1 MLSQIIWWSSN
12 ALEVLLLVR
21 AFRGRLV
28 THYPIFYGYLIFV
41 LSQSPLRFYF
51 YRWEPRLYSPV
62 YWTTEF
68 LAVVAGCAVMF
79 EICRVSLKAYP
90 GTARLARN
98 LLAIGF
104 VLACTNAA
112 VAASNDAHRWIATC
126 VNLERDVRIVQ
137 ALTILALVALFL
149 LYAIPFGR
157 NLRGILIGYG
167 LFIGLSVIQLAFVSV
182 MGNMSSK
189 ILTYLHPVSYAIAL
203 IVWVGHLWAYRP
215 NPEPQKTVALEQ
227 QYARIAAATRYR
239 LREARGYLEK
249 AAHL

>member
-1 MLSQIIWWSSN
+1 MLSQLIWWGSIG
-12 ALEVLLLVR
+12 LEILLLVR
-21 AFRGRLV
+21 AFGGRLA
-28 THYPIFYGYLIFV
+28 TYYPIFYIYISFV
-41 LSQSPLRFYF
+41 LFQDILRFIA

-62 YWTTEF
+62 YWSTEF
-68 LAVVAGCAVMF
+68 LGVVAGCAVMF
-79 EICRVSLKAYP
+79 EICRVALAAYP

-112 VAASNDAHRWIATC
+112 VAASNDAHRWITTC

-137 ALTILALVALFL
+137 ATTILALVALFL

-167 LFIGLSVIQLAFVSV
+167 LFIGLSVIQLAFVAV
-182 MGNMSSK
+182 MGNMSSSF
-189 ILTYLHPVSYAIAL
+189 LAYLHPVSYALAL
-203 IVWVGHLWAYRP
+203 TVWVGHLWSYRSD
-215 NPEPQKTVALEQ
+215 PEPERQFAFEQ
-227 QYARIAAATRYR
+227 QYARVAAAPRYR

-249 AAHL
+249 AVHP

>member
-1 MLSQIIWWSSN
+1 MLSQFIWWGSI
-12 ALEVLLLVR
+12 ALEILLLVR
-21 AFRGRLV
+21 ALRGRLA
-28 THYPIFYGYLIFV
+28 THYPIFYIYIAFV
-41 LSQSPLRFYF
+41 LSQDLLRFSV

-68 LAVVAGCAVMF
+68 LGVVAGCAVVF
-79 EICRVSLKAYP
+79 EICRVALKAYP

-104 VLACTNAA
+104 VLACTNAS
-112 VAASNDAHRWIATC
+112 VAASNNAHRWIATC

-182 MGNMSSK
+182 MGNLSSK
-189 ILTYLHPVSYAIAL
+189 ILSYLHPVSYAIAL
-203 IVWVGHLWAYRP
+203 GVWVGHLWSYHS
-215 NPEPQKTVALEQ
+215 NPEPQRAFAFEQ
-227 QYARIAAATRYR
+227 QYARVAAATHYR

-249 AAHL
+249 VAHP

>member
-1 MLSQIIWWSSN
+1 MLSQLIWWGGIT
-12 ALEVLLLVR
+12 LESLLLVR
-21 AFRGRLV
+21 AFRGKLAA
-28 THYPIFYGYLIFV
+28 HYPVFYIYIAFV
-41 LSQSPLRFYF
+41 LSQSLLRFVVF
-51 YRWEPRLYSPV
+51 RWEARLYSPV

-68 LAVVAGCAVMF
+68 LGVVAGCAVVF
-79 EICRVSLKAYP
+79 EICKVSLAAYP

-112 VAASNDAHRWIATC
+112 VAASNDANRWIATC

-137 ALTILALVALFL
+137 ALTIVALVALLF

-167 LFIGLSVIQLAFVSV
+167 LFIGLSVIQLAFVAV
-182 MGNMSSK
+182 MGNLSSK
-189 ILTYLHPVSYAIAL
+189 ILSYLHPVSYAIAL
-203 IVWVGHLWAYRP
+203 SIWVGHLWAYRA

-227 QYARIAAATRYR
+227 QYARVAAATRYR

>member
-12 ALEVLLLVR
+12 VLEVLLLVR
-21 AFRGRLV
+21 AFRGRLA
-28 THYPIFYGYLIFV
+28 THYPVFYGYLIFV

-68 LAVVAGCAVMF
+68 LGVIAGCAVMF
-79 EICRVSLKAYP
+79 EICKVSLAAYP

-104 VLACTNAA
+104 VLACTNAV

-126 VNLERDVRIVQ
+126 VNLERDVRMVQ
-137 ALTILALVALFL
+137 AVTILALVALFL

-167 LFIGLSVIQLAFVSV
+167 LFVALSVIQLAFVSV

-189 ILTYLHPVSYAIAL
+189 ILSYLHPVSYAIAL
-203 IVWVGHLWAYRP
+203 SVWVGHLWSYRS

-227 QYARIAAATRYR
+227 QYARVAAATRYR

>member
-1 MLSQIIWWSSN
+1 MLIQFIRWGSI
-12 ALEVLLLVR
+12 ALEILLLIR
-21 AFRGRLV
+21 AFRSRLSV
-28 THYPIFYGYLIFV
+28 HYPVFYAYLGFV
-41 LSQSPLRFYF
+41 LSQSLLRFFVYQ
-51 YRWEPRLYSPV
+51 WESRFYSPV
-62 YWTTEF
+62 YWVTEF
-68 LAVVAGCAVMF
+68 LGVVAGCAVVF
-79 EICRVSLKAYP
+79 EFCRVALLAYP

-104 VLACTNAA
+104 VLACTNAV

-182 MGNMSSK
+182 MGNMNSK
-189 ILTYLHPVSYAIAL
+189 ILSYLHPVSYAIAL
-203 IVWVGHLWAYRP
+203 GVWVGHLWAYRS
-215 NPEPQKTVALEQ
+215 NPEPQRAFAFEQ
-227 QYARIAAATRYR
+227 QYARVAAATRYR

-249 AAHL
+249 AVHP

>member
-1 MLSQIIWWSSN
+1 MLSQIIWWGSI
-12 ALEVLLLVR
+12 ALEILLLAR
-21 AFRGRLV
+21 AFRGKLA
-28 THYPIFYGYLIFV
+28 THYPIFYIYISFV
-41 LSQSPLRFYF
+41 LSQDLLRFFVYQWGSRF
-51 YRWEPRLYSPV
+51 YSPV
-62 YWTTEF
+62 YWVTEF
-68 LAVVAGCAVMF
+68 LGVVAGCAVMF
-79 EICRVSLKAYP
+79 EICKVSLAAYP

-104 VLACTNAA
+104 VLACTNAV

-126 VNLERDVRIVQ
+126 VNLERDVRMVQ
-137 ALTILALVALFL
+137 AVTILALVALFL

-167 LFIGLSVIQLAFVSV
+167 LFVGLSVIQLAFVSV

-189 ILTYLHPVSYAIAL
+189 ILSYLQPVSYAIAL
-203 IVWVGHLWAYRP
+203 SVWVGHLWSYRA
-215 NPEPQKTVALEQ
+215 NPEPQRAFAFEQ
-227 QYARIAAATRYR
+227 QYARVAAATRYR

>member
-1 MLSQIIWWSSN
+1 MLVQFIRWGSI
-12 ALEVLLLVR
+12 ALEILLLIR
-21 AFRGRLV
+21 AFRGRLSV
-28 THYPIFYGYLIFV
+28 HYPVFYAYIAFV
-41 LSQSPLRFYF
+41 LSQSLLRFFVYQ
-51 YRWEPRLYSPV
+51 WEPRLYSPV
-62 YWTTEF
+62 YWVTEF
-68 LAVVAGCAVMF
+68 LGVIAGCAVMF
-79 EICRVSLKAYP
+79 EICRVSLAAYP

-149 LYAIPFGR
+149 LYAIPFGK

-167 LFIGLSVIQLAFVSV
+167 LFVGLSVIQLAFVAV
-182 MGNMSSK
+182 MGNMNSK
-189 ILTYLHPVSYAIAL
+189 VLSYLHPVSYAIAL
-203 IVWVGHLWAYRP
+203 SVWVGHLWSYRS
-215 NPEPQKTVALEQ
+215 NPEPERAFAFEQ
-227 QYARIAAATRYR
+227 QYARVAAATRYR

-249 AAHL
+249 AVHP

>member
-1 MLSQIIWWSSN
+1 MLSQLIWWGSIG
-12 ALEVLLLVR
+12 LEILLLVR
-21 AFRGRLV
+21 AFRGKLA
-28 THYPIFYGYLIFV
+28 THYPVFYLYISFV
-41 LSQSPLRFYF
+41 LAQDLLRFF
-51 YRWEPRLYSPV
+51 VYRWEPRLYSPH

-68 LAVVAGCAVMF
+68 LGVVAGCAVMF
-79 EICRVSLKAYP
+79 EICRVALAAYP

-137 ALTILALVALFL
+137 ALTLFALVALFL

-167 LFIGLSVIQLAFVSV
+167 LFVGLSVIQLAFVAV
-182 MGNMSSK
+182 MGNMDSK
-189 ILTYLHPVSYAIAL
+189 ILAFLHPVSYALAL
-203 IVWVGHLWAYRP
+203 CVWVGHLWVYRS
-215 NPEPQKTVALEQ
+215 NPEPERAFAFEQ
-227 QYARIAAATRYR
+227 QYARVAAATRYR

-249 AAHL
+249 AVHP

>member
-68 LAVVAGCAVMF
+68 LGVIAGCAVMF
-79 EICRVSLKAYP
+79 EICKVSLAAYQ

-104 VLACTNAA
+104 VLACTNAV

-126 VNLERDVRIVQ
+126 VNLERDVRMVQ
-137 ALTILALVALFL
+137 AVTILALVALFL

-167 LFIGLSVIQLAFVSV
+167 LFVGLSVIQLAFVSV

-189 ILTYLHPVSYAIAL
+189 ILSYLQPVSYAIAL
-203 IVWVGHLWAYRP
+203 SVWVGHLWSYRA
-215 NPEPQKTVALEQ
+215 NPEPQRAFAFEQ
-227 QYARIAAATRYR
+227 QYARVAAATRYR

>member
-12 ALEVLLLVR
+12 VLEVLLLVR
-21 AFRGRLV
+21 AFRGRLA
-28 THYPIFYGYLIFV
+28 THYPVFYGYLIFV

-62 YWTTEF
+62 YWITEF
-68 LAVVAGCAVMF
+68 LGVVAGCAVMF
-79 EICRVSLKAYP
+79 EICRVSLAAYP

-189 ILTYLHPVSYAIAL
+189 ILSYLHPVSYAIAL
-203 IVWVGHLWAYRP
+203 SVWVGHLWSYRS

-227 QYARIAAATRYR
+227 QYARVAAATRYR